1 MTTSLVE
8 WAPSK
13 TYVQYIPIPGA
24 GMRAEHLDLAGVDV
38 ELGADLQLTLT

>member
-13 TYVQYIPIPGA
+13 TYMQYIPILVA

-38 ELGADLQLTLT
+38 EPGADLQLTLT

>member
-13 TYVQYIPIPGA
+13 AYLEYIPIA
-24 GMRAEHLDLAGVDV
+24 AARMRVGT
-38 ELGADLQLTLT
+38 DLQLTLT

>member
-13 TYVQYIPIPGA
+13 TYLEYIPIPAA
-24 GMRAEHLDLAGVDV
+24 GMRV
-38 ELGADLQLTLT
+38 GADLQLTLT